1 MAKKNTNIEIGLDEE
16 LAQNM
21 FNNSVT
27 IEGLAR
33 ATGVKVG
40 KLRKAATTPIE
51 GEVYDPN
58 AINYARVAFVLGA
71 DIIAGIDWE
80 EAAQPV
86 VRGGGAKA
94 KDENILRDAAAL
106 ELNVNYYIRGK
117 STPVQIVY
125 ASLETEQFVIL
136 GTSVTRDKETGR
148 KVEGPVTLQVAKF
161 DRFLAKAPRLT
172 PRAVGPTEVEED

>member
-1 MAKKNTNIEIGLDEE
+1 MAKKTNIEIGLDEE
-16 LAQNM
+16 LMQNM
-21 FNNSVT
+21 FEHNVT

-71 DIIAGIDWE
+71 DVIAGIDWFDIP
-80 EAAQPV
+80 EAE
-86 VRGGGAKA
+86 VRGGGA
-94 KDENILRDAAAL
+94 KDENILRDAGAL

-117 STPVQIVY
+117 ATPVQIIMADY
-125 ASLETEQFVIL
+125 ETEQFVIK
-136 GTSVTRDKETGR
+136 GTSITKDEDGK
-148 KVEGPVTLQVAKF
+148 KVEGPVTLQVVKF
-161 DRFLAKAPRLT
+161 SRFLAKAPRTT
-172 PRAVGPTEVEED
+172 PRATGPVEIEE